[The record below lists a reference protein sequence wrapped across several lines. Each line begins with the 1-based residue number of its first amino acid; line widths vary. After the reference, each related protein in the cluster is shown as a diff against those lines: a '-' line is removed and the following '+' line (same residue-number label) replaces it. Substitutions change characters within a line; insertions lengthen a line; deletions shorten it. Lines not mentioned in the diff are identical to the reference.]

1 MYQCYQCSYNT
12 NVKCN
17 LTRHLNKKKNC
28 GENTTGNVAKS
39 SSNVAKSPSNVA
51 KSSSNVAKSPS
62 NVAMQYRFVKN
73 TAIHMSG

>member
-39 SSNVAKSPSNVA
+39 SSNVAMK
-51 KSSSNVAKSPS
+51 
-62 NVAMQYRFVKN
+62 YRFVKN